1 MLRWPGFAVKRYC
14 GRVNLHFIRESV
26 AVRQGGGF
34 SAFMQVLFSEANAIA
49 RAHVLSL
56 GGNALLG

>member
-1 MLRWPGFAVKRYC
+1 VKRYC